1 MVSVP
6 VREITKKI
14 DELRNLYVLI
24 EEGIGVK
31 KQIN

>member
-1 MVSVP
+1 MGSVP